1 MPLPIGDVI
10 GILADNLRLRKSVM
24 PLTKRRA
31 TRWAK
36 GLSLPMGGE
45 TVLYTGHMYQL
56 MVSIAALES
65 RMAGMEDSWLTR
77 TMGFGRKVNRFIN
90 TSRFMAWP
98 SSGMQRSFDTRLR
111 NIALLLRAAGVDFGY
126 LYGDELYAGALVCD
140 QGMDDVFRAHAR
152 KVQAVLE
159 KHGVKRV
166 ITVDPHTT
174 DMLRTVYPKVLE
186 GFGVEVKSY
195 LEVLAQSGMECRAPL
210 DGDVVVH
217 DSCVYA
223 RYENVVDEPRQLLA
237 KAGVTLREQED
248 SGKATQ
254 CCGGPIES
262 LFPSKA
268 KEIAK
273 TRISQLEKSG
283 CKNVAAMCPICLL
296 NLKNAANGNGVG
308 VRDISEYLAEAYCGN
323 GEAQE
328 RH

>member
-24 PLTKRRA
+24 PLSTRRA

-36 GLSLPMGGE
+36 GLNLPMGGD

-56 MVSIAALES
+56 MASIAALES
-65 RMAGMEDSWLTR
+65 QMAGMENSWVTR
-77 TMGFGRKVNRFIN
+77 TMGVGRMVNKFIN

-98 SSGMQRSFDTRLR
+98 SAKLQEAFDTRLR
-111 NIALLLRAAGVDFGY
+111 NIALLLKAANVEFGY
-126 LYGDELYAGALVCD
+126 LYGEELYAGALVCD
-140 QGMDDVFRAHAR
+140 QGMDEVFRAHAR

-174 DMLRTVYPKVLE
+174 DMLRTVYPKVLD
-186 GFGVEVKSY
+186 GYALEVKSY
-195 LEVLAQSGMECRAPL
+195 LEVLGEKGMECRAPL

-223 RYENVVDEPRQLLA
+223 RYENVVDEPRQLLVR
-237 KAGVTLREQED
+237 AGATVKEQDD
-248 SGKATQ
+248 SGKLTQ

-268 KEIAK
+268 KDIAK
-273 TRISQLEKSG
+273 TRIAQLEKSG
-283 CKNVAAMCPICLL
+283 CKNIAAMCPICLL
-296 NLKNAANGNGVG
+296 NLTKAANGNGVD
-308 VRDISEYLAEAYCGN
+308 VRDISEYLAKAYCG
-323 GEAQE
+323 GADSQE
-328 RH
+328 TT